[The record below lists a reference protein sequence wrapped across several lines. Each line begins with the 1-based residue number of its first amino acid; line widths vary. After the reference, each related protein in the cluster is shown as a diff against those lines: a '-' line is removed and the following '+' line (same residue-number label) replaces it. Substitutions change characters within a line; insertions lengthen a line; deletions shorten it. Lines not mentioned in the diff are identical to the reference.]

1 MTDTER
7 AARCLKQAMRQK
19 DTHTYVVRTEHL
31 EEDLQ
36 GVFTWL
42 CASPVATASINEE
55 DYTGRN
61 DTALSGGLGKIVAL
75 SRSYSAQSYPAGP
88 REGGLLLLHFGAGA
102 STVG

>member
-1 MTDTER
+1 
-7 AARCLKQAMRQK
+7 MRQK

-42 CASPVATASINEE
+42 CASPVATASVN
-55 DYTGRN
+55 YTGRN
-61 DTALSGGLGKIVAL
+61 DTALSGGLGKIVAR
-75 SRSYSAQSYPAGP
+75 SRSYSAQSYPAGL